1 MITQSTPETLLPLSA
16 GRRLQEIGGREEE
29 VVAAFLRLRSDAAV
43 ARELGL
49 HVRRVRRLIDASVP
63 EARVLRRARRTASQA
78 YADQDLVCALRE
90 AARELPPPLA
100 IESYRRWAQAKSN
113 RHPCPGPEVIILRF
127 AGWRRALVRAGL
139 PSNARHGPHAAYD
152 YATVVGAI
160 AAALREMRG
169 YPSVVRYDAWRAGR
183 VQIPSAATARRFA
196 RSWDDL
202 LADAY
207 LLVYGIDGER
217 LPGELAETERRR
229 QTKSGSSLSGDPVKL
244 LGQWYESDESAEGKP
259 ASCLTKPAAG
269 WESSPAVP

>member
-1 MITQSTPETLLPLSA
+1 MRLSA
-16 GRRLQEIGGREEE
+16 SRRLQEIEGPDED

-49 HVRRVRRLIDASVP
+49 QVRQVRRLIDVSVP

-78 YADQDLVCALRE
+78 YADQDLLCALRE
-90 AARELPPPLA
+90 AARELPSPLA

-113 RHPCPGPEVIILRF
+113 GHPCPGPEVIILRF

-152 YATVVGAI
+152 YTTVVGAI
-160 AAALREMRG
+160 AAAWREMGG

-183 VQIPSAATARRFA
+183 SQIPSAATVRRFA

-207 LLVYGIDGER
+207 PLVYGIGGEQVRRRVSRDGALEAVAEQCKWWQELQR
-217 LPGELAETERRR
+217 WHQQMHGPTSPETPTLPLSPQAETPPNAPMPPDAPT
-229 QTKSGSSLSGDPVKL
+229 QD
-244 LGQWYESDESAEGKP
+244 SA
-259 ASCLTKPAAG
+259 
-269 WESSPAVP
+269 